1 MRGIPALFAIKASS
15 AHVSV
20 EAVISRAI
28 SECLPNEIMQTCSP
42 SNKVGL
48 FAEIQPRL
56 FPVELDVKARVTT
69 RGRCGAFGSSAPLC
83 SSKTVLGT
91 VLCCRFLK
99 FIVPACSLSCR
110 GDVHTPCTW
119 LYNGMYRIWE
129 LCTQSDNIG
138 IQGPL
143 LWIWRISL
151 V

>member
-1 MRGIPALFAIKASS
+1 MRGIPALFAIKLSS

-48 FAEIQPRL
+48 FLEIQPRL
-56 FPVELDVKARVTT
+56 FPVELDVRARVTT
-69 RGRCGAFGSSAPLC
+69 RGRCGAFGSSTPLC
-83 SSKTVLGT
+83 FSLTVVGT
-91 VLCCRFLK
+91 VLCSFFFK
-99 FIVPACSLSCR
+99 FSLSCR
-110 GDVHTPCTW
+110 GDVHAPCIP
-119 LYNGMYRIWE
+119 LCNGMCGIWE
-129 LCTQSDNIG
+129 LCRQSDNSG
-138 IQGPL
+138 IRGPI